1 MDLNLLVALDA
12 LLEEESVTGAAAR
25 LHVSAPAM
33 SRTLGR
39 IRAALGDP
47 VLVRAGRH
55 LVPTPRAVELRPR
68 VRAVVAQA
76 RALLL
81 PEPVTDPARLTR
93 EFTVQAGEAVLA
105 GLAPR
110 LVGAV
115 AAQAPGV
122 TLRFMPEALEGTPA
136 LREGRL
142 DLEIGV
148 IGHADPETRVEA
160 LGRTRVL
167 AAVRAGHPL
176 AARTAVSARAFAA
189 ADHIGVSRQGRVRG
203 PIDERLA
210 ALGLRRRVVA
220 VVPGWSA
227 ALLLCRETDLVALV
241 PADSAAYHREV
252 LGLHTFEI
260 PLELPEVAVGMAWH
274 PRNDAD
280 PEHGW
285 LRDRVRAAWP
295 LDGRTRPQRAPDVGS
310 GRADGS

>member
-1 MDLNLLVALDA
+1 MTGQDAVQDGLGRQLDLNLLVALDA

-39 IRAALGDP
+39 IRTVLRDP
-47 VLVRAGRH
+47 VLVRAGRQ

-68 VRAVVAQA
+68 VHALVHQA
-76 RALLL
+76 SALLV
-81 PEPVTDPARLTR
+81 PEPVTDPARLSR
-93 EFTVQAGEAVLA
+93 EFTVQAGEMVLA

-115 AAQAPGV
+115 ARRAPGV

-148 IGHADPETRVEA
+148 IGHPDPETRIES
-160 LGRTRVL
+160 LGRTRLL

-176 AARTAVSARAFAA
+176 ARRKTVSARAFAA

-210 ALGLRRRVVA
+210 ELGLTRRVVA
-220 VVPGWSA
+220 VVPGWST
-227 ALLLCRETDLVALV
+227 ALYLCRETDLVCLA
-241 PADSAAYHREV
+241 PAGGPTGHQEL
-252 LGLHTFEI
+252 LGLSTFEV
-260 PLELPEVAVGMAWH
+260 PLELPPVTLDMAWH

-280 PEHGW
+280 PAHRW
-285 LRDRVRAAWP
+285 LREQVRESW
-295 LDGRTRPQRAPDVGS
+295 RAGGVPG
-310 GRADGS
+310 